1 MALLT
6 TATVKLELSRAK
18 EILEK
23 TNQPRILEFL
33 TKCQDPEKIDRVLI
47 QLATFEREYPGGLEN
62 YVSKITKL
70 LKEYVENV
78 TKYDGC
84 ELKAPATFHLSWDE
98 DLDIVRQTDL
108 KGTPHLKKCAFFL
121 LAGGLGERMGF
132 DGAKPCM
139 EVDSITHLTYMELY
153 CTYLKE
159 YQALFGNPQ
168 RYFST

>member
-6 TATVKLELSRAK
+6 TTTAKLELSRAK

-23 TNQPRILEFL
+23 TNQPKILEFL
-33 TKCQDPEKIDRVLI
+33 TKCDDPEKIDRVLI

-62 YVSKITKL
+62 YVAKITKL

-84 ELKAPATFHLSWDE
+84 ELKAPATFHLSWDD
-98 DLDIVRQTDL
+98 DLNVVRETDL
-108 KGTPHLKKCAFFL
+108 KGAPHLKKCAFFL

-139 EVDSITHLTYMELY
+139 AIDSITQLTYLDLY
-153 CTYLKE
+153 CNYLKE
-159 YQALFGNPQ
+159 YQELFGKTSHNE
-168 RYFST
+168 ST